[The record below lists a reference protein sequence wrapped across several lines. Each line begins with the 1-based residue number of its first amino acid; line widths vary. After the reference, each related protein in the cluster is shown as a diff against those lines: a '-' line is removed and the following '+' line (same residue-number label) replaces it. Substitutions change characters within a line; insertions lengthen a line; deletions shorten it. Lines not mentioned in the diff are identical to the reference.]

1 MRQRLRCVLWLLPLA
16 LTGCFHLPFHRTTSV
31 KAAELAPSLPLSEPV
46 ELAVVELPPHEL
58 VIPAK
63 PIYNLREQPQPVI
76 PQFRHRRIRVEEVTA
91 PQEGTTSSEVSAII
105 GPLSSGDPPN
115 FRQQTMDSIASIERG
130 LSGINRSLSDPERKT
145 ADQIREFLKQA
156 KSALDSGDVEG
167 AHTLAGKAQVL
178 LAGLTH

>member
-1 MRQRLRCVLWLLPLA
+1 M
-16 LTGCFHLPFHRTTSV
+16 
-31 KAAELAPSLPLSEPV
+31 
-46 ELAVVELPPHEL
+46 
-58 VIPAK
+58 
-63 PIYNLREQPQPVI
+63 
-76 PQFRHRRIRVEEVTA
+76 TA

-105 GPLSSGDPPN
+105 GPLSSGDPSN